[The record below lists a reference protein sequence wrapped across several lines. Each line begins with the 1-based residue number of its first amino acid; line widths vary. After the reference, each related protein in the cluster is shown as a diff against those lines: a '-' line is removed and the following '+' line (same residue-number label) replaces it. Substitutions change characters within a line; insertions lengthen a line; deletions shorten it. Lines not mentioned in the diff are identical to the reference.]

1 MSLILNKLKKEA
13 LVFCPLCSSDYK
25 PDSLKVVAEAGE
37 TILAHSNCP
46 ACRGSVL
53 SLLYKDVLGI
63 TLLGLATDLDY
74 EDAIRLKDEE
84 EIDEDGVLLLYQY
97 LAS

>member
-13 LVFCPLCSSDYK
+13 VVFCPLCSRDYS
-25 PDSLKVVAEAGE
+25 PENLKVVEEAGE

-53 SLLYKDVLGI
+53 SLLYKDILGI

-74 EDAIRLKDEE
+74 EDVVRLKDSEAV
-84 EIDEDGVLLLYQY
+84 DEDEVLLLYQY
-97 LAS
+97 LAN

>member
-13 LVFCPLCSSDYK
+13 VVFCPLCSRDYS
-25 PDSLKVVAEAGE
+25 PENLQVVTEAGE
-37 TILAHSNCP
+37 TVLAHSHCP
-46 ACRGSVL
+46 SCRGAVL
-53 SLLYKDVLGI
+53 SLLYKDLLGI

-74 EDAIRLKDEE
+74 ADVLKLKDEE
-84 EIDEDGVLLLYQY
+84 AVDEDEVLSLYQY